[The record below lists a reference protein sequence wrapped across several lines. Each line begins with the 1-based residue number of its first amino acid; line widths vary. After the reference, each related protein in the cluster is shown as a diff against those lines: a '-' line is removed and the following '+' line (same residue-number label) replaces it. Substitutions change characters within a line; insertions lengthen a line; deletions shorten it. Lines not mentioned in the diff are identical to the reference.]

1 MAAFPEEPYGVAG
14 FHQLRAP
21 GFEGMAAPGFDYSTS
36 DSESSLSTDSDAS
49 DSDDGSFTTTTTTR
63 RTLNDDEDWWRE
75 GKAAL
80 DAAAAAAAP
89 AEALAGAMR
98 EYGADPR
105 LAVRGAHRLEA
116 HYTSSRG
123 MEGCTNAT
131 REASVVATEL
141 LGALRRAD
149 SSGASALQACAAAC
163 ASSRPSGGAVF
174 IDRLAAHGGLACVL
188 ETLSTHPDDGEVQ
201 RAGLGILGHARLL
214 DREASVRLSAPRAVD
229 AAFEALSRHQGD
241 PKLVGLAALALYN
254 AAHADMGAAA
264 TVAGECRLIVA
275 SLQGC
280 EAESARAAGCWALGA
295 LAALEGLRESGE
307 RVSLAAAVKKA
318 GAFELFAETL
328 ARFPLSSIA
337 HRNATLARGQLR
349 DALESPE
356 PPLNAREQWPMFGT
370 HCVMS

>member
-14 FHQLRAP
+14 FH
-21 GFEGMAAPGFDYSTS
+21 EMTAPGFDYSTS

-63 RTLNDDEDWWRE
+63 RTLNDDEDWWRD

-98 EYGADPR
+98 EYGADAR

-116 HYTSSRG
+116 HYASG
-123 MEGCTNAT
+123 GLEGCTNAT

-141 LGALRRAD
+141 FGALRRAD

-188 ETLSTHPDDGEVQ
+188 E
-201 RAGLGILGHARLL
+201 HAIY
-214 DREASVRLSAPRAVD
+214 ASR
-229 AAFEALSRHQGD
+229 
-241 PKLVGLAALALYN
+241 
-254 AAHADMGAAA
+254 
-264 TVAGECRLIVA
+264 
-275 SLQGC
+275 
-280 EAESARAAGCWALGA
+280 
-295 LAALEGLRESGE
+295 
-307 RVSLAAAVKKA
+307 
-318 GAFELFAETL
+318 
-328 ARFPLSSIA
+328 
-337 HRNATLARGQLR
+337 
-349 DALESPE
+349 
-356 PPLNAREQWPMFGT
+356 
-370 HCVMS
+370 

>member
-14 FHQLRAP
+14 FHQ
-21 GFEGMAAPGFDYSTS
+21 MHAPGFDYSTS

-116 HYTSSRG
+116 HYASGG

-174 IDRLAAHGGLACVL
+174 VDRLAAHGGLACVL
-188 ETLSTHPDDGEVQ
+188 ETLSTHPNDVEAQ

-229 AAFEALSRHQGD
+229 AALEALSRHQGD

-307 RVSLAAAVKKA
+307 RVSLAVAVKKA

>member
-21 GFEGMAAPGFDYSTS
+21 GFGMTAPGFDYSTS
-36 DSESSLSTDSDAS
+36 ESESSLSTDSDAS
-49 DSDDGSFTTTTTTR
+49 DSDDSLTTATTTR

-163 ASSRPSGGAVF
+163 ASARPSGGAVF

-328 ARFPLSSIA
+328 ARFPVSSIA

>member
-14 FHQLRAP
+14 FHQ
-21 GFEGMAAPGFDYSTS
+21 MTAPGFDYSTS

-63 RTLNDDEDWWRE
+63 RTLNDDEDWWRD

-105 LAVRGAHRLEA
+105 LAVRGARRLEA
-116 HYTSSRG
+116 HYASG
-123 MEGCTNAT
+123 GLEGCTNAT

-174 IDRLAAHGGLACVL
+174 VDRLAAHGGLACVL
-188 ETLSTHPDDGEVQ
+188 ETLSTHPDDVEVQ

-229 AAFEALSRHQGD
+229 AANEALSRHQGD

-328 ARFPLSSIA
+328 ARFPASSLA
-337 HRNATLARGQLR
+337 HRNAALARGQLR
-349 DALESPE
+349 DALDRPE
-356 PPLNAREQWPMFGT
+356 PPLNVREPWPMFGA
-370 HCVMS
+370 HGGCVMS

>member
-14 FHQLRAP
+14 FHQ
-21 GFEGMAAPGFDYSTS
+21 MTAPGFDYSTS

-63 RTLNDDEDWWRE
+63 RTLNDDEDWWRD

-98 EYGADPR
+98 EYGADAR
-105 LAVRGAHRLEA
+105 LVVRGAHRLEA
-116 HYTSSRG
+116 HYASG
-123 MEGCTNAT
+123 GLEGCTNAT
-131 REASVVATEL
+131 REASVVATDF
-141 LGALRRAD
+141 GARAAD

-188 ETLSTHPDDGEVQ
+188 ETLSTHPDDVEVQ

-229 AAFEALSRHQGD
+229 AANEALSRHKGD

-328 ARFPLSSIA
+328 ARFPVSSLA
-337 HRNATLARGQLR
+337 HRNAALARGQLR
-349 DALESPE
+349 DALDRPE
-356 PPLNAREQWPMFGT
+356 PPLNVREPWPMFGT